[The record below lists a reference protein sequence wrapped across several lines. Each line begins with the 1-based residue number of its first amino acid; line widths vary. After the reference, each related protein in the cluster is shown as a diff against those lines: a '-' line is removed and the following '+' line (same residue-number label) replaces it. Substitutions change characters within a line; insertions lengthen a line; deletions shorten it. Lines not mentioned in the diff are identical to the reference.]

1 MFKNVLQFKT
11 WVIFFRLYNCLKK
24 KKETKKFFLFCFFV
38 TEKNKNFY
46 SHVHAYM
53 CDVCILFMYTDV
65 QSCVCVCIKVGVVA
79 DFRQKY

>member
-11 WVIFFRLYNCLKK
+11 WVIFFQVVQLFKK
-24 KKETKKFFLFCFFV
+24 KKETKKFFFFCFFV

-53 CDVCILFMYTDV
+53 CDVCILFMYT
-65 QSCVCVCIKVGVVA
+65 CVCVWWQILDKSISN
-79 DFRQKY
+79 RKIII